1 MAMEIETLR
10 SKKEELKCEL
20 EVEMQKE
27 KSLEEN
33 IKILEEKLAIRD
45 IEEKLEA
52 KRESVEKLE
61 SIRNELELQFNQP
74 KTQLSTEDDAKKNEQ
89 QKEQSTG
96 LLVQEE
102 TVSNASP
109 IESVEPSEKKKK
121 RGFF

>member
-1 MAMEIETLR
+1 MEIETLR